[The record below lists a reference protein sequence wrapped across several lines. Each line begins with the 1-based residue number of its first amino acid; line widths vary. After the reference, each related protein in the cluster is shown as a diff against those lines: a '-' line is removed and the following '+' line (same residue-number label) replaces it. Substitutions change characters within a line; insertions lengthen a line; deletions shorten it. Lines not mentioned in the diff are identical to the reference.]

1 MADDLTNRRLGPG
14 ERQLSR
20 LLWPAG
26 RINDDFLQPRG
37 EAALLA
43 PDSVSWRVFSN
54 PIAVFVGGVA
64 AVVLELAE
72 PRVRTGVWE
81 NTRFREQPLQ
91 RLQRTGYAAMLS
103 VYGPRSRVLPM
114 IAGVRRLHDSLAGTA
129 PDGQPFR
136 ASDPD
141 LLEWVHATASFGF
154 LEAYQACVRA
164 LPVAARDRFYA
175 EAEPIARLY
184 GCEAAPRSEAELRS
198 LFARMDEHLEAS
210 PVVHEFLGIVARMP
224 ALPTV
229 LRPFQA
235 LLVRAAVDLVPAHL
249 RRRLSLEPWH
259 LHAWQRLAVRSAAA
273 ALERW
278 PLRTHPAAHARSRL
292 GLA

>member
-1 MADDLTNRRLGPG
+1 MTWRSRHPGPG

-20 LLWPAG
+20 LLWPG
-26 RINDDFLQPRG
+26 GQVNDDFLQPRG
-37 EAALLA
+37 EAALVA
-43 PDSVSWRVFSN
+43 PDSVSWRVFAN
-54 PIAVFVGGVA
+54 PIAVFIGGVT

-72 PRVRTGVWE
+72 PRVRSGVWE
-81 NTRFREQPLQ
+81 NTRFRQQPLQ

-114 IAGVRRLHDSLAGTA
+114 IAGVRGLHDSVAGRA
-129 PDGQPFR
+129 PDGRSFR

-154 LEAYQACVRA
+154 LEAYQACVRT
-164 LPVAARDRFYA
+164 LPPDARDRFYA
-175 EAEPIARLY
+175 EGEPIARLY
-184 GCEAAPRSEAELRS
+184 GCASAPRSEAELRA

-210 PVVHEFLGIVARMP
+210 PVVHDFLGIVARMP
-224 ALPTV
+224 ALPIV

-249 RRRLSLEPWH
+249 RQRLGLEAWR
-259 LHAWQRLAVRSAAA
+259 LRAWQRVAVRSAAA

-278 PLRTHPAAHARSRL
+278 PLRTHPAAHARARL
-292 GLA
+292 GLS